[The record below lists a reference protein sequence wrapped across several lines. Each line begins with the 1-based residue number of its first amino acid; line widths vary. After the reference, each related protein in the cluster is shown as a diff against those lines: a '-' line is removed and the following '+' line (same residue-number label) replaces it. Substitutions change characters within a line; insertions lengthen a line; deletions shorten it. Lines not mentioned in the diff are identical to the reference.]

1 MDSVDHARING
12 DLVAMTYRSLKSGIG
27 GVQSAKECLRLL
39 IEPIIENG
47 QKTYRWQN
55 FRIHDSSGVMIE
67 DATDHPP
74 KTFREF
80 VESRPFR
87 GLGEKME
94 DIERLLADDK
104 LATVRI
110 EELKKGKEGAPIGNQ
125 NAKTTDNNIISCS
138 DMFEESESE
147 KKRNTTQGTSRAYT
161 LTRLHNERPDLF
173 ELVVEGE
180 MSANAAAIMAGWR
193 KQATALETAQRAW
206 KKMTGDEQQ
215 EFLRWISNDA

>member
-87 GLGEKME
+87 GLGEKLE
-94 DIERLLADDK
+94 DIKRLLAGDD
-104 LATVRI
+104 LAEVRLR
-110 EELKKGKEGAPIGNQ
+110 ELVVAPKHLHQDRDADN
-125 NAKTTDNNIISCS
+125 NNIIISN
-138 DMFEESESE
+138 DLFIPDEPAE
-147 KKRNTTQGTSRAYT
+147 KKSTQGTSRAYT